1 MRCDICDLN
10 DLAIDMKSRNITLL
24 ALILLGGC
32 SSDYEKCVEIET
44 ENIRIKDMENL
55 GIEMENAQIRAENIC
70 FKEPSNFKNE
80 EEVLQAIAEEE
91 NCIDI
96 HVQKFLPKLSLRT
109 AESKAHDVCTM
120 KVLNDDIHLFV
131 K

>member
-1 MRCDICDLN
+1 
-10 DLAIDMKSRNITLL
+10 MKNLTTLL
-24 ALILLGGC
+24 LTLLVLSSC
-32 SSDYEKCVEIET
+32 SSNYEKCVEIES

-55 GIEMENAQIRAENIC
+55 GIAMESAQIRAENIC

-80 EEVLQAIAEEE
+80 EELLQAIAEEE

-120 KVLNDDIHLFV
+120 KILNDNMHLFV

>member
-1 MRCDICDLN
+1 MLQRFQRIRET
-10 DLAIDMKSRNITLL
+10 DMKTLTTLLL
-24 ALILLGGC
+24 ALLVLGGC

-120 KVLNDDIHLFV
+120 KVLNDDIHIFV

>member
-1 MRCDICDLN
+1 
-10 DLAIDMKSRNITLL
+10 MKHLTTLLL
-24 ALILLGGC
+24 ALLVLGGC

-80 EEVLQAIAEEE
+80 EEVLKAIAEEE

-120 KVLNDDIHLFV
+120 KVLNEDIHLFV

>member
-1 MRCDICDLN
+1 
-10 DLAIDMKSRNITLL
+10 MKHLTTLLL
-24 ALILLGGC
+24 ALLVLGGC
-32 SSDYEKCVEIET
+32 SLDYDKCVEIET

-80 EEVLQAIAEEE
+80 EEVLKAIAEEE

-96 HVQKFLPKLSLRT
+96 HVEKFLPKLSLRT

>member
-1 MRCDICDLN
+1 
-10 DLAIDMKSRNITLL
+10 MKHLTTLLL
-24 ALILLGGC
+24 ALLVLGGC

-120 KVLNDDIHLFV
+120 KVLNGDIHLFV

>member
-1 MRCDICDLN
+1 
-10 DLAIDMKSRNITLL
+10 MKHLTTLLL
-24 ALILLGGC
+24 ALLVLSGC
-32 SSDYEKCVEIET
+32 RFDYEKCVEIET

-55 GIEMENAQIRAENIC
+55 GIAMESAQIRAENIC

-80 EEVLQAIAEEE
+80 EELLQAIVEEE

-120 KVLNDDIHLFV
+120 KILNDNIDLFV
-131 K
+131 KQEVMKENTL

>member
-1 MRCDICDLN
+1 
-10 DLAIDMKSRNITLL
+10 LARAREIRRRMKHLTTTLL
-24 ALILLGGC
+24 LTLLVLSGC
-32 SSDYEKCVEIET
+32 SSNYEKCVEIET

-55 GIEMENAQIRAENIC
+55 GIAMESAQIRAENIC

-80 EEVLQAIAEEE
+80 EELLQAIVEEE

-120 KVLNDDIHLFV
+120 KILNGNMDLFV

>member
-1 MRCDICDLN
+1 MR
-10 DLAIDMKSRNITLL
+10 ADMKTLTTYLL
-24 ALILLGGC
+24 AFPVLGGC
-32 SSDYEKCVEIET
+32 SLDYDKCVEIET

-55 GIEMENAQIRAENIC
+55 GIAMENAQIRAENIC
-70 FKEPSNFKNE
+70 IKEPINLKSE
-80 EEVLQAIAEEE
+80 EEVFQAIAEEE

-109 AESKAHDVCTM
+109 PESKAHDVCTM
-120 KVLNDDIHLFV
+120 KILNDNIDLFV